1 MDKIIYLDHAATT
14 KCAPEAVQAMLPYF
28 TEYYGNASTIYQ
40 LGAQSKKAIQNTRS
54 KIAES
59 LHADPSEIYFTAGG
73 SESDNWALVATAE
86 AYASKGKHII
96 TSKIEHHA
104 ILHTCEYL
112 EKRGFQITY
121 VDVDA
126 NGIVKLDELE
136 KAIRP
141 DTILISIMFA
151 NNEIG
156 TIQPIEEIGRIAK
169 EKGILFHTD
178 AVQGYGKFRIIP
190 KNLNIDLLSVSAHK
204 IHGPKGA
211 GFLYIKEGTKIRPI
225 IYGGGQQKGMRSGT
239 ENVPG
244 IAGMALASNMCYANL
259 NEDMERL
266 YSLRDYFISE
276 ATKLTGVT
284 LNGSE
289 GRDCAPHIISLS
301 IEGIRAEVLLH
312 ALEDK
317 GIYVSSGSACASN
330 RPSLSGT
337 LTAMGVNR
345 NLLDSTLR
353 FSLSVHTT
361 REELDYTLENLGTI
375 IPMLRKYTRH

>member
-1 MDKIIYLDHAATT
+1 MECYLDNSATT
-14 KCAPEAVQAMLPYF
+14 RAYPEVAALVSDIMLN
-28 TEYYGNASTIYQ
+28 TYGNPSSMHMKGVEAERIVN
-40 LGAQSKKAIQNTRS
+40 KARED
-54 KIAES
+54 IAGV
-59 LHADPSEIYFTAGG
+59 LKCKPKEILFTSGG
-73 SESDNWALVATAE
+73 TESDNMALIGTAE
-86 AYASKGKHII
+86 ANKRSGRHII
-96 TSKIEHHA
+96 TTKIEHHA
-104 ILHTCEYL
+104 ILETTEALSKQGY
-112 EKRGFQITY
+112 EITY
-121 VDVDA
+121 LPVDSKGVICLDA
-126 NGIVKLDELE
+126 LNNALRE
-136 KAIRP
+136 
-141 DTILISIMFA
+141 DTILVSIMHT
-151 NNEIG
+151 NNE
-156 TIQPIEEIGRIAK
+156 PLEEAGRIIK
-169 EKGILFHTD
+169 SYNPKIVFHTD

-204 IHGPKGA
+204 IHGPKGV
-211 GFLYIKEGTKIRPI
+211 GFLYIKEGTRIKPI

-259 NEDMERL
+259 SEDMERL
-266 YSLRDYFISE
+266 YSLREYFISE

-337 LTAMGVNR
+337 LTAMGINR
-345 NLLDSTLR
+345 SLLDSTLR

-361 REELDYTLENLGTI
+361 RDELDYTLDNLGTI